1 MPKITKIPASISRYT
16 SAPIDAPVK
25 RKVAAY
31 ARVSTDSEEQLTSYA
46 AQISYYTEYIKGRE
60 DWEFVGV
67 YTDEGIS
74 GCSTKRREGFQRM
87 ISDAMAGKIDLI
99 ITKSVSRFA
108 RNTVDSLTTIRLL
121 KENNVECYFEKEN
134 LDTGSMESELILS
147 IISSLAQDESE
158 SISKNVKWSAQK
170 RMENGS
176 YKIGCVPY
184 GYTKN
189 EDGDMVIVPE
199 EADVIQYI
207 FNSIVS
213 GMGVYKIAKNLNVR
227 HIPARKG
234 GKWSTTTLLDIL
246 VNEKYV
252 GDALFQK
259 TYTDSIFHRH
269 DNHGEIKTHLVQ
281 EHHEPII
288 SRELFEK
295 AGAILAQ
302 RAKERGIQKGTA
314 KYQQRYAFSG
324 KIICGQCGDKFKR
337 QTYTS
342 GITWA
347 CKTHLFHKS
356 ECSMKY
362 IRDDAVKA
370 AFVTMMNKL
379 IFARKLMLRPLC
391 EALRIAG
398 SDENLQRILYLKE
411 ELQHNAERKD
421 ELRKLRARGIIDSVL
436 YNQEV
441 SRIEKQ
447 SDDYRSEI
455 RGLGNAES
463 GSSLKEAERLLKYVE
478 SADMLSEFS
487 DDLFTDFVEN
497 IMVYDRSH
505 IGFQLKC
512 GLTLKEEL
520 CTGIESKM
528 ESP

>member
-1 MPKITKIPASISRYT
+1 MNIRKIEAQKQE
-16 SAPIDAPVK
+16 VK
-25 RKVAAY
+25 KLRVAAY
-31 ARVSTDSEEQLTSYA
+31 CRVSTDSDDQRDSLETQKQHFEAWIRLHS
-46 AQISYYTEYIKGRE
+46 
-60 DWEFVGV
+60 DWEYAGV
-67 YTDEGIS
+67 FYDFGIT
-74 GCSTKRREGFQRM
+74 GTKAEVRDGLQALLYECRIGR
-87 ISDAMAGKIDLI
+87 IDYVL
-99 ITKSVSRFA
+99 TKSVSRFA
-108 RNTVDSLTTIRLL
+108 RNTVDCLSIVRELL
-121 KENNVECYFEKEN
+121 SYGIPIYFEKEN

-147 IISSLAQDESE
+147 IISSLAQDELE

-189 EDGDMVIVPE
+189 EHGDMVIVPE

-207 FNSIVS
+207 FNSVVS
-213 GMGVYKIAKNLNVR
+213 GMGVYKIAKNLNAR

-259 TYTDSIFHRH
+259 TYTDSNFHRH
-269 DNHGEIKTHLVQ
+269 DNHGEMKTHLVQ

-295 AGAILAQ
+295 AGAILSQ
-302 RAKERGIQKGTA
+302 RAKERGIQKGSA

-324 KIICGQCGDKFKR
+324 RIICGQCGDKFKR

-356 ECSMKY
+356 DCSMKY

-398 SDENLQRILYLKE
+398 SDENLQRILHLKE

-447 SDDYRSEI
+447 SDEFRAEI
-455 RGLGNAES
+455 KGLGNAES
-463 GSSLKEAERLLKYVE
+463 GSSMKEAERLLKYVE
-478 SADMLSEFS
+478 SADVLSEFS
-487 DDLFTDFVEN
+487 DDLFADFVES
-497 IMVYDRSH
+497 ITVYDRTH

-520 CTGIESKM
+520 CTGTESKM